1 MYTLTEHDS
10 PDLRNAQ
17 SRVDELIRRWVGN

>member
-1 MYTLTEHDS
+1 MYTLTETDS

-17 SRVDELIRRWVGN
+17 SRVEALIRRWVEN

>member
-1 MYTLTEHDS
+1 MYTLTENDS

-17 SRVDELIRRWVGN
+17 KRVDELIRLWVEN